1 MRGWTRRGGGL
12 HTPNTLKIEV
22 SDRHVK
28 ARLIA
33 AVIFLV
39 ISAVSL
45 GYAVSILTGTDKGWQ
60 FISASGNGAEYAAQ
74 FALAYE
80 LGALDKSARSENREI
95 GQIYSEACLK
105 AGRAFDTYV
114 VSPGNIRTLNDSPNE
129 VVELDS
135 VLYDA
140 FELLEQHGDRT
151 VYLGPAFRLYEN
163 VFSCTEDWQLED
175 FDPECNEELE
185 KLFDRIAVYARDP
198 DSVRVELLGEN
209 RARLYMSEEYLAF
222 LEYEELGGALDFG
235 WMKNA
240 FITDFIADSLVS
252 AGYTRG
258 SISSYDGY
266 ARNMDGSSGTMYSLN
281 IFDDVDGAAAVV
293 ARLDYLGTMTFVSYR
308 DFPVNTMD
316 SQRIYVAADG
326 ERKTMYLSLE
336 DGLPCA
342 GADSLTVYSDTL
354 GCAETMLL
362 SLPVFQQE
370 KISDVSLARLTDRGI
385 LAVLAGDRRL
395 LVTDVK
401 DVLKGI
407 YDGYEVEYMGSQAA
421 LE

>member
-1 MRGWTRRGGGL
+1 MRETRRGGGS
-12 HTPNTLKIEV
+12 HIPKTFRIEV
-22 SDRHVK
+22 SDRHVRI
-28 ARLIA
+28 RLIA

-45 GYAVSILTGTDKGWQ
+45 GYAVSVLTGTDKGWQ
-60 FISASGNGAEYAAQ
+60 FISISGNGAEYAAQ

-80 LGALDKSARSENREI
+80 LGASDKSAKSENREI
-95 GQIYSEACLK
+95 RQIYSEACLK
-105 AGRAFDTYV
+105 AGRAFDAYV
-114 VSPGNIRTLNDSPNE
+114 VSPGNIRALNESPNE

-140 FELLEQHGDRT
+140 LALLEQYENRT

-163 VFSCTEDWQLED
+163 IFSCTEDWQLED
-175 FDPECNEELE
+175 FDPERNEELG
-185 KLFDRIAVYARDP
+185 KLFARIAAYARDP
-198 DSVRVELLGEN
+198 NSVRVEFLGEN
-209 RARLYMSEEYLAF
+209 NARLYISEEYLAF

-240 FITDFIADSLVS
+240 FITDYIADSLIS

-266 ARNMDGSSGTMYSLN
+266 TRNMDDSSGTMYSLN
-281 IFDDVDGAAAVV
+281 IFDYVNGAATAV
-293 ARLDYLGTMTFVSYR
+293 ARLDYQGAMTFVSYR
-308 DFPVNTMD
+308 DFPVNAMD

-326 ERKTMYLSLE
+326 RRKTMYLSLE

-342 GADSLTVYSDTL
+342 AADSLTVYSDTL
-354 GCAETMLL
+354 DCAETMLL
-362 SLPVFQQE
+362 SLPVLQQE
-370 KISDVSLARLTDRGI
+370 KISDADLVWLADQGG
-385 LAVLAGDRRL
+385 LAVLAGNRRL

-401 DVLKGI
+401 GTLNGI
-407 YDGYEVEYMGSQAA
+407 YDGYEVQYMGVQTVS
-421 LE
+421 E

>member
-1 MRGWTRRGGGL
+1 MRGGTRRGGGL

-33 AVIFLV
+33 AAIFLV

-60 FISASGNGAEYAAQ
+60 FISASGDGAEYAAQ

-80 LGALDKSARSENREI
+80 LGTSDKSARNENREI
-95 GQIYSEACLK
+95 KQIYSEACLK
-105 AGRAFDTYV
+105 AGRAFDVYV
-114 VSPGNIRTLNDSPNE
+114 VSPGNIRALNDSPNE
-129 VVELDS
+129 VVELDPA
-135 VLYDA
+135 LYEA
-140 FELLEQHGDRT
+140 LEILDQYGNRT

-163 VFSCTEDWQLED
+163 IFSCTEDWQLED
-175 FDPECNEELE
+175 FDPEYDEELE
-185 KLFDRIAVYARDP
+185 KLFDRIAAFARDP

-240 FITDFIADSLVS
+240 FITDFITDSLVS

-266 ARNMDGSSGTMYSLN
+266 ARNMDDSSGTMYSLN
-281 IFDDVDGAAAVV
+281 IFDYEDGAAAVV
-293 ARLDYLGTMTFVSYR
+293 ARLDYQGAMTFVSYR
-308 DFPVNTMD
+308 DFPVNAMD

-370 KISDVSLARLTDRGI
+370 KISDVSLAQLTDRGVM
-385 LAVLAGDRRL
+385 AVLAGDGRL

-401 DVLKGI
+401 DVLNGI
-407 YDGYEVEYMGSQAA
+407 YDGYEVEYMR
-421 LE
+421 E

>member
-1 MRGWTRRGGGL
+1 MRGRTRRGGSL
-12 HTPNTLKIEV
+12 HSPKTFKIEV
-22 SDRHVK
+22 SNKHVK

-60 FISASGNGAEYAAQ
+60 FISASGNGSAYASQ
-74 FALAYE
+74 FALTYE
-80 LGALDKSARSENREI
+80 LGALDKSARSENKEI

-114 VSPGNIRTLNDSPNE
+114 VSPGNIQALNDSPNE

-135 VLYDA
+135 ALYNA
-140 FELLEQHGDRT
+140 LELLEQYENRT

-163 VFSCTEDWQLED
+163 IFSCTEDWQLED
-175 FDPECNEELE
+175 FDPERNEELE
-185 KLFDRIAVYARDP
+185 KLFDRIAAYARDP
-198 DSVRVELLGEN
+198 DSVRVELFGEN
-209 RARLYMSEEYLAF
+209 RARLYISEEYLAF

-240 FITDFIADSLVS
+240 FITDFIADSLAR

-266 ARNMDGSSGTMYSLN
+266 ARNLDSNSGTMYSLN
-281 IFDDVDGAAAVV
+281 IFDYVDDTAAVV
-293 ARLDYLGTMTFVSYR
+293 ARFDYQGPMTFVSYR
-308 DFPVNTMD
+308 DFPVNAMD
-316 SQRIYVAADG
+316 SQRIYVTSDG
-326 ERKTMYLSLE
+326 ERKTMYLALE

-342 GADSLTVYSDTL
+342 GVDSLTVYSDTL
-354 GCAETMLL
+354 GCAETMLS

-370 KISDVSLARLTDRGI
+370 KISDADLAGLTECGARI
-385 LAVLAGDRRL
+385 VLAGDRRL

-401 DVLKGI
+401 DMLNNI
-407 YDGYEVEYMGSQAA
+407 YDGYEVEHIGF
-421 LE
+421 

>member
-1 MRGWTRRGGGL
+1 MRGGTRRGGGL

-28 ARLIA
+28 ARFIA
-33 AVIFLV
+33 AAIFLV

-45 GYAVSILTGTDKGWQ
+45 GYAVSILTGTDNGWQ
-60 FISASGNGAEYAAQ
+60 FISVSGDGAEYAAQ
-74 FALAYE
+74 FVLAYE
-80 LGALDKSARSENREI
+80 LGASDKSARSENREI
-95 GQIYSEACLK
+95 RQIYSEACLR

-114 VSPGNIRTLNDSPNE
+114 VSPGNIQALNDSPNE

-135 VLYDA
+135 ALYEA
-140 FELLEQHGDRT
+140 LKLLEQYGNRT

-175 FDPECNEELE
+175 FDPEYNEELVR
-185 KLFDRIAVYARDP
+185 LFDRIAAYARDP
-198 DSVRVELLGEN
+198 DSVRVELLDEN
-209 RARLYMSEEYLAF
+209 RARLYISEEYLAF

-240 FITDFIADSLVS
+240 FIADFIADSLVS

-266 ARNMDGSSGTMYSLN
+266 ARNMDDSSGTMYSLN
-281 IFDDVDGAAAVV
+281 IFDDVDGMAAVV
-293 ARLDYLGTMTFVSYR
+293 ARLDYQGSMTFVSYR
-308 DFPVNTMD
+308 DFPLSAMD
-316 SQRIYVAADG
+316 SQRIYVTANG

-354 GCAETMLL
+354 SCAETMLL
-362 SLPVFQQE
+362 SLPVFGQE
-370 KISDVSLARLTDRGI
+370 MISDADLARLADCGV

-407 YDGYEVEYMGSQAA
+407 YDGYEVEYIGSQTVSD
-421 LE
+421 

>member
-1 MRGWTRRGGGL
+1 MRGGTRRGSGSY
-12 HTPNTLKIEV
+12 TPNTLKIEV

-60 FISASGNGAEYAAQ
+60 FISASGNGTEYAAQ
-74 FALAYE
+74 FVLAYE
-80 LGALDKSARSENREI
+80 LGASDKSARSENREI
-95 GQIYSEACLK
+95 KQIYSEACLK
-105 AGRAFDTYV
+105 AGRAFDVYV
-114 VSPGNIRTLNDSPNE
+114 VSPGNIRALNDSPNE
-129 VVELDS
+129 VVELDF
-135 VLYDA
+135 VLYEA
-140 FELLEQHGDRT
+140 LELLEQYGDRT

-163 VFSCTEDWQLED
+163 IFSCTEDWQLED
-175 FDPECNEELE
+175 FDPEYNEELG
-185 KLFDRIAVYARDP
+185 KLFDRIAAYARDP

-209 RARLYMSEEYLAF
+209 RARLYVSEEYLAF
-222 LEYEELGGALDFG
+222 LEYEELGDAVDFG

-266 ARNMDGSSGTMYSLN
+266 TRNMDDSSGTMYSLN
-281 IFDDVDGAAAVV
+281 IFDYADGAAIQA
-293 ARLDYLGTMTFVSYR
+293 ARLDYQGPMNLVSYR
-308 DFPVNTMD
+308 DFPVNAMD

-354 GCAETMLL
+354 DCAEIMLL

-370 KISDVSLARLTDRGI
+370 KISDADLARLTDRGV
-385 LAVLAGDRRL
+385 LAVLAGDGRL

-407 YDGYEVEYMGSQAA
+407 YDGYEVEYMGSQNAS
-421 LE
+421 E

>member
-22 SDRHVK
+22 SDRHVR

-80 LGALDKSARSENREI
+80 LGASDKSARSENRELR
-95 GQIYSEACLK
+95 QIYSEACLK
-105 AGRAFDTYV
+105 AGRAFDAYV
-114 VSPGNIRTLNDSPNE
+114 VSPGNIRTLIDSPNE

-135 VLYDA
+135 ALYEA
-140 FELLEQHGDRT
+140 LELLEQYGDRT

-175 FDPECNEELE
+175 FDPEYNEELG
-185 KLFDRIAVYARDP
+185 KLFERIAAFARDP

-222 LEYEELGGALDFG
+222 LEYEELDGAVDFG

-258 SISSYDGY
+258 SVSSYDGY
-266 ARNMDGSSGTMYSLN
+266 TRNMDDSSGTMYSLN
-281 IFDDVDGAAAVV
+281 IFDYAGGAAIQA
-293 ARLDYLGTMTFVSYR
+293 ARLDYFGPMNFVSYR
-308 DFPVNTMD
+308 DFPVNAMD
-316 SQRIYVAADG
+316 SQRIYVAMDG

-342 GADSLTVYSDTL
+342 GADSLTLYSDTL
-354 GCAETMLL
+354 GCAEIMLMSL
-362 SLPVFQQE
+362 SVFQQE
-370 KISDVSLARLTDRGI
+370 KISDADLAWLTERGV
-385 LAVLAGDRRL
+385 LAVLAEDRRL

-407 YDGYEVEYMGSQAA
+407 YDGYEVEYMGSQNTS
-421 LE
+421 E

>member
-1 MRGWTRRGGGL
+1 MRGGTRRGGGL

-95 GQIYSEACLK
+95 RQIYSEACLK
-105 AGRAFDTYV
+105 AGRAFDAYV
-114 VSPGNIRTLNDSPNE
+114 VSPGNIRVLNDSPNE

-135 VLYDA
+135 ALYDA
-140 FELLEQHGDRT
+140 LELLEQYGDRT

-175 FDPECNEELE
+175 FDPQYNEELG
-185 KLFDRIAVYARDP
+185 KLFDRIAAYARDA

-252 AGYTRG
+252 AGYARG

-281 IFDDVDGAAAVV
+281 IFDYTDGAAIQV
-293 ARLDYLGTMTFVSYR
+293 ARLDYQGAMTFVSYR
-308 DFPVNTMD
+308 DFPVNAMD

-342 GADSLTVYSDTL
+342 GADSLTVYSDML

-362 SLPVFQQE
+362 SLPVFQRE
-370 KISDVSLARLTDRGI
+370 RISDADLARLTDRGV
-385 LAVLAGDRRL
+385 LAVLAGDGRL

-401 DVLKGI
+401 DVLNGI
-407 YDGYEVEYMGSQAA
+407 YDGYEVEYMR
-421 LE
+421 E

>member
-1 MRGWTRRGGGL
+1 MRGTRRGGGL
-12 HTPNTLKIEV
+12 HIPKTFKIEV

-28 ARLIA
+28 VRLIA

-60 FISASGNGAEYAAQ
+60 FISISGNGAEYAAQ
-74 FALAYE
+74 FVLAYE
-80 LGALDKSARSENREI
+80 LGASDKSAGSENREI
-95 GQIYSEACLK
+95 KQIYSEACLK
-105 AGRAFDTYV
+105 AGRAFDAYV
-114 VSPGNIRTLNDSPNE
+114 VSPGNIRALNESPNE

-135 VLYDA
+135 ALYDA
-140 FELLEQHGDRT
+140 LALLEQYENRT

-163 VFSCTEDWQLED
+163 IFSCTEDWQLED
-175 FDPECNEELE
+175 FDPECNEELG
-185 KLFDRIAVYARDP
+185 KLFDRIAAYARDP
-198 DSVRVELLGEN
+198 NSVRVELLGEN
-209 RARLYMSEEYLAF
+209 SARLYISEEYLAF

-240 FITDFIADSLVS
+240 FITDYIADSLIS

-266 ARNMDGSSGTMYSLN
+266 TRNMDDSSGTMYSLN
-281 IFDDVDGAAAVV
+281 IFDYVNGTATAV
-293 ARLDYLGTMTFVSYR
+293 ARLDYQGAMTFVSYR
-308 DFPVNTMD
+308 DFPVNAMD

-326 ERKTMYLSLE
+326 KRKTMYLSLE

-342 GADSLTVYSDTL
+342 AADSLTVYSDTL
-354 GCAETMLL
+354 DCAETMLL
-362 SLPVFQQE
+362 SLPVLQQE
-370 KISDVSLARLTDRGI
+370 KISDADLVWLAEQGG

-401 DVLKGI
+401 GTLNGI
-407 YDGYEVEYMGSQAA
+407 YDEYEVEYMGAQTVS
-421 LE
+421 E

>member
-1 MRGWTRRGGGL
+1 MRGGTRRGGGL

-80 LGALDKSARSENREI
+80 LGALDKSARSEKREI
-95 GQIYSEACLK
+95 VQIYSEACLK
-105 AGRAFDTYV
+105 AGRAFDAYV
-114 VSPGNIRTLNDSPNE
+114 VSPGNIRALNDSPNE

-135 VLYDA
+135 ALYDA
-140 FELLEQHGDRT
+140 LELLEQYGDRT

-163 VFSCTEDWQLED
+163 IFSCTEDWQLED
-175 FDPECNEELE
+175 FDPQYNEELGR
-185 KLFDRIAVYARDP
+185 LFDRIAAYARDA

-252 AGYTRG
+252 VGYTRG

-266 ARNMDGSSGTMYSLN
+266 TQNMDSSSGTMYSLN
-281 IFDDVDGAAAVV
+281 IFDYVDGAAMQA
-293 ARLDYLGTMTFVSYR
+293 ARLDYRGPMNFVSYR

-316 SQRIYVAADG
+316 SQRVYVAANG
-326 ERKTMYLSLE
+326 ERKNMYLSLE

-354 GCAETMLL
+354 GCAEIMLL

-370 KISDVSLARLTDRGI
+370 KISDADLAQLTDRGV
-385 LAVLAGDRRL
+385 LAVLAGDKRL
-395 LVTDVK
+395 FVTDVK
-401 DVLKGI
+401 DGLKGI
-407 YDGYEVEYMGSQAA
+407 YDGYEVEYMGSQTAS
-421 LE
+421 E